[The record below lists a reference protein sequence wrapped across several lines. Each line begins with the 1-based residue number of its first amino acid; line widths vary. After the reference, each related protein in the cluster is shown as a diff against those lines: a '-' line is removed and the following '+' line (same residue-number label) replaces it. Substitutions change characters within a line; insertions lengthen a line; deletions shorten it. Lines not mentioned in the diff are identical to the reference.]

1 MKMMSEEKSILIIDP
16 DNDDRNIMATFL
28 RQNDFAVDTGIGLSD
43 AFAKISE
50 GSYSC
55 LIMDVDLREMKG
67 YEAVP
72 LIRNLDP
79 NIKVIMTT
87 KKNTKELESKVREQD
102 IYFYFIK
109 SFGKD
114 ELILVINN
122 ALNQ

>member
-1 MKMMSEEKSILIIDP
+1 MMSEEKSILIIDP

-28 RQNDFAVDTGIGLSD
+28 RQHDFAVDTGIGLSD

-55 LIMDVDLREMKG
+55 LIMDVELKEMKG

-79 NIKVIMTT
+79 DIKVIMTT
-87 KKNTKELESKVREQD
+87 RKNTKELESKVREQD

-114 ELILVINN
+114 ELMLVINN
-122 ALNQ
+122 ALNK